1 MDVRWWWVRS
11 VSKRLCQQMHPH
23 GCHKTN
29 KMNCGNCGYQQVV
42 QTKCACILRNLWS
55 IGQDA
60 LPEQDTQ
67 IQKQWKCSVMVCRDR
82 VCAIPRS
89 GRVTEYL
96 KRTVKRLWVKGLWQV
111 WRNIRYDNHTIDC
124 TPLYLWKLWAVKC
137 NEQAERQLRKAK
149 PQYGKLSIV
158 RGKRSVVLEHGYRGT

>member
-1 MDVRWWWVRS
+1 MFMELDVRWRWVWA

-29 KMNCGNCGYQQVV
+29 KMNCGRCGYNQVM
-42 QTKCACILRNLWS
+42 QTKWSCICVTC
-55 IGQDA
+55 GADQDA
-60 LPEQDTQ
+60 LLEQDTQ

-124 TPLYLWKLWAVKC
+124 TPYNLWKGERSGMKWSKRPTNKLGVATVYEVELWV
-137 NEQAERQLRKAK
+137 
-149 PQYGKLSIV
+149 
-158 RGKRSVVLEHGYRGT
+158 